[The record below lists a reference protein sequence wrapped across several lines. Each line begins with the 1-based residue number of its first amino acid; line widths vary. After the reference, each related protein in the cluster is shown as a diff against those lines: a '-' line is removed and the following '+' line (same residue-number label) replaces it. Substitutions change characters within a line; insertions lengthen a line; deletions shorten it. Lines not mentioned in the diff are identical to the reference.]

1 MSKSIRISSELAA
14 AAESAALLAHRSP
27 PQQIEHWAHIG
38 RVLEPALAYQA
49 GAAVKQV
56 LRTDLDSVLAK
67 VGSPEA
73 IQRTQSI
80 IRRNTG
86 TATSTDR

>member
-38 RVLEPALAYQA
+38 RVLEPALAYRVES
-49 GAAVKQV
+49 AVKQV
-56 LRTDLDSVLAK
+56 KRANLDAALDQ
-67 VGSPEA
+67 VGTPES
-73 IQRTQSI
+73 IRRTQAI

-86 TATSTDR
+86 DIASVDR

>member
-49 GAAVKQV
+49 GVAVKQV
-56 LRTDLDSVLAK
+56 QRADLDSVLEK
-67 VGSPEA
+67 VSTPEA
-73 IQRTQSI
+73 IQRTQTI

-86 TATSTDR
+86 TIASTDR